1 VPTRKW
7 VHELLKQEGRLSSW
21 DRQFLQCL
29 QEMGKCTRADLPLT
43 KAQWQCV
50 ESIAEKIG
58 WRPKDQAA
66 ARAELSSVE
75 EVEYMSA

>member
-1 VPTRKW
+1 
-7 VHELLKQEGRLSSW
+7 LKQEERLGSW

-43 KAQWQCV
+43 TAQWQCL

-58 WRPKDQAA
+58 WKPKESG
-66 ARAELSSVE
+66 RRRRSR
-75 EVEYMSA
+75 